1 MDALI
6 EYKIPYKG
14 LSDGIHSF
22 NFTVDSKF
30 FEAIGSDDIAKG
42 LIKVDLVMDKQSRM
56 LVLDFNIKGAIVVD
70 CDRCAEDVEVKVK
83 AEKRLVCKFIND
95 GSDSEDILFLDEKD
109 AFLDLSIVINE
120 FILLSLPMRKVHP
133 DDKNG
138 KPTCNAEQ
146 LERLKKLSVTPKVDS
161 PWEALKNLNIEEN

>member
-14 LSDGIHSF
+14 LSDGVHSF

-30 FEAIGSDDIAKG
+30 FEAIGSEEIAQG
-42 LIKVDLVMDKQSRM
+42 LIKVELEMDKQSRM
-56 LVLDFNIKGAIVVD
+56 LVLDFSIKGAIVVE

-83 AEKRLVCKFIND
+83 DKKRLVCKFVND

-109 AFLDLSIVINE
+109 AFLDLSIIINE
-120 FILLSLPMRKVHP
+120 FIVLALPMRRVHP
-133 DDKNG
+133 EDKNG
-138 KPTCNAEQ
+138 NPTCNVEQ
-146 LERLKKLSVTPKVDS
+146 LERLKKLSVAPKVDS